1 MAQSSESSV
10 MQLVSGTSQAIDE
23 LLAEQGLTGAVHAKI
38 VAGLALYGAFRISYN
53 LYSYSKTLAKC
64 IVATR

>member
-1 MAQSSESSV
+1 MQ
-10 MQLVSGTSQAIDE
+10 QLVSGTSQSIDE
-23 LLAEQGLTGAVHAKI
+23 LLAEQGLTGAVHAQAAKI
-38 VAGLALYGAFRISYN
+38 VSGLALYGVCRITYN